1 VETEP
6 PVVEPLVKG
15 GRVKKNKPKP
25 HPWAIKPPKPASRK
39 AVVIPMLVLLFL
51 ILTAGSTWIYFLSNK
66 GRGGGA
72 ARPTMN
78 AEAQALQREK
88 HYLQTGWQDDA
99 RQVLT
104 SFLAADTAAGK
115 SAFSING
122 SELLTRMD
130 EFYGAG
136 KIDDSDTPISG
147 FSAEQL
153 PPDDLKRGIF
163 TMRYDQPPQ
172 FEMRDFFRPIAPIEV
187 EHGLQEPDLL
197 LSSMANVGN
206 FTSEPVKVQ
215 VFFKRTPDG
224 LRVDWE
230 TFAQTKYR
238 TFRSFTELP
247 NPGRKEIFRLFVVE
261 DVPEMGKTVRGMK
274 TYRMADPA
282 HKTDSVRIEVPID
295 SELGR
300 ALSILNWRGVK
311 NARPKTKTATLELE
325 WTRDPSPQLS
335 ISRFLCWEFLGIGG
349 QAVTPN
355 SGK

>member
-1 VETEP
+1 MK
-6 PVVEPLVKG
+6 PLVKG

-51 ILTAGSTWIYFLSNK
+51 ILTAGGTWIYFLDNK

-99 RQVLT
+99 RQVLA

-136 KIDDSDTPISG
+136 RIDDSDTPISG

-247 NPGRKEIFRLFVVE
+247 NPGRKEIFQLFVVE

-300 ALSILNWRGVK
+300 SLSILNWRGVK
-311 NARPKTKTATLELE
+311 NARPKTKTATLEL
-325 WTRDPSPQLS
+325 
-335 ISRFLCWEFLGIGG
+335 
-349 QAVTPN
+349 
-355 SGK
+355 

>member
-1 VETEP
+1 
-6 PVVEPLVKG
+6 
-15 GRVKKNKPKP
+15 
-25 HPWAIKPPKPASRK
+25 
-39 AVVIPMLVLLFL
+39 
-51 ILTAGSTWIYFLSNK
+51 
-66 GRGGGA
+66 
-72 ARPTMN
+72 MN

-99 RQVLT
+99 RQVLA

-136 KIDDSDTPISG
+136 RIDDSDTPISG

-300 ALSILNWRGVK
+300 SLSILNWRGVK